1 MDKNQKIDKQE
12 AVIRDGIIRSRAML
26 KVIREMARKVANGS
40 YPYGQDHTPL
50 KKWATELES
59 RLF

>member
-50 KKWATELES
+50 KK
-59 RLF
+59 